1 MMLQLDSEVS
11 TFVFGSSF
19 SAEYPDLALP
29 KSKKIGLVCLF
40 LLCFSSLSAEKV
52 IKTQNRVL
60 KSVEFADVCI
70 VGVARTPMGSLSG
83 SLSSLTATKLGSIA
97 IQGTYLGQF
106 HSSLADVVG
115 ITEHSAERSLN
126 FWVFEF

>member
-1 MMLQLDSEVS
+1 MILQLDSEVS
-11 TFVFGSSF
+11 TFVFGFST
-19 SAEYPDLALP
+19 SAEYLDLTLP
-29 KSKKIGLVCLF
+29 KKQKNKKIGWVCLF
-40 LLCFSSLSAEKV
+40 LLCFSSLSAEKE

-60 KSVEFADVCI
+60 KSVGFADVCI

-106 HSSLADVVG
+106 HSSLADSCCKNR
-115 ITEHSAERSLN
+115 TLC
-126 FWVFEF
+126 